1 MNMMEKKQSFSIGE
15 LCREFDVTPRA
26 VRFYQAKGILHPS
39 RRNGGLTRVFSRK
52 DRARLMLTLRGK
64 RAGFTLVEI
73 KELLDLYDQKG
84 GADHQRRVAITKG
97 RDQIAVLRH
106 QIVELTSA
114 VEELE
119 RDVACLERLD
129 AANCSLADVS

>member
-1 MNMMEKKQSFSIGE
+1 MTEKKHSFSIGE
-15 LCREFDVTPRA
+15 LCREFNVTPRA

-39 RRNGGLTRVFSRK
+39 RRNGGLTRIFSRK

-73 KELLDLYDQKG
+73 KEMLDLYDQNG
-84 GADHQRRVAITKG
+84 GAERQRKVALEKG
-97 RDQIAVLRH
+97 REQVGILHRQIA
-106 QIVELTSA
+106 ELTSA

-119 RDVACLERLD
+119 HDIACLERLD
-129 AANCSLADVS
+129 AGNCTMAQAS